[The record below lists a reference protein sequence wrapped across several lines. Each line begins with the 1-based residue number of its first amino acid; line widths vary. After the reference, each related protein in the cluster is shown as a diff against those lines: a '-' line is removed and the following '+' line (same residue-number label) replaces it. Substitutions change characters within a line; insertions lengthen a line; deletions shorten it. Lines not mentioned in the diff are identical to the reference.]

1 MFESEQGQVSR
12 NDNQRREQDRTRHFG
27 GTPDHAVLG
36 KLDVGTTF
44 TSFENRLHHH
54 DRPVDQY
61 PEVDRPERQQVG
73 GNIRNLHQDKSDQ
86 QRQRDRYGHQQRA
99 PPATQEQD
107 QHQHDQQHPF
117 EQRMRHGMQR
127 RIDQVGAVHERMDRN
142 PFGQYIAVQFVDRFV
157 HSLQHLRRSLSAQ
170 HLHDPFHAV
179 LIVPR
184 IVRKSQ
190 HPLALKVAVFQPA
203 DVAQVDRDAVLG
215 LDHDVPEVFEP
226 FDQSDSTDHI
236 AQIAVRNHAASR
248 IDVVLFHLFDHV
260 GERNSV
266 LFEFV
271 RVDLDLVLRRDP
283 AVIADV
289 RHAGHLFQ
297 ARNDHP
303 FMQVGQ
309 LSQIVPVAFDHVTE
323 YLTGRRSQRIQARN
337 GIVGKFHVH
346 QPLLHALPGPI
357 IVHPV
362 LKHEDHGR

>member
-1 MFESEQGQVSR
+1 M
-12 NDNQRREQDRTRHFG
+12 
-27 GTPDHAVLG
+27 
-36 KLDVGTTF
+36 
-44 TSFENRLHHH
+44 
-54 DRPVDQY
+54 
-61 PEVDRPERQQVG
+61 
-73 GNIRNLHQDKSDQ
+73 
-86 QRQRDRYGHQQRA
+86 
-99 PPATQEQD
+99 
-107 QHQHDQQHPF
+107 
-117 EQRMRHGMQR
+117 
-127 RIDQVGAVHERMDRN
+127 
-142 PFGQYIAVQFVDRFV
+142 
-157 HSLQHLRRSLSAQ
+157 
-170 HLHDPFHAV
+170 
-179 LIVPR
+179 
-184 IVRKSQ
+184 
-190 HPLALKVAVFQPA
+190 
-203 DVAQVDRDAVLG
+203 
-215 LDHDVPEVFEP
+215 
-226 FDQSDSTDHI
+226 
-236 AQIAVRNHAASR
+236 RNHAASR

-323 YLTGRRSQRIQARN
+323 YLAGRRSQRIQARN